1 VPFPGQHHRRRRCEL
16 AASRTMPTTSL
27 RAAVCAALAAC
38 ALGAATADAA
48 PPKLTPLTA
57 SVLAPP
63 EAVVGTDHRRH
74 VVYEVML
81 RNTDQTRLDVQ
92 SLAVRAGGGRTLRRY
107 DGAQIAKLMTT
118 VEGPTVSLSP
128 GQSGTLWIDL
138 ALRRDA
144 PVPRALVHRLKVLL
158 TASNGETLT
167 ARYLVA
173 RTRVSH
179 RRALS
184 IAAPLHGG
192 PYLNFNGC
200 CGLSPHRTAI
210 APVDGVPYLSERY
223 ASDFIRI
230 DADGNGAAGDL
241 TKNESFFTYG
251 ERVYAVADA
260 RVVAIRNDLP
270 ENAPLVELPGSA
282 FTLQTI
288 VGNRVV
294 LALPDGRYATY
305 SHLKPGSVR
314 VRPGQR
320 VRRGQVLARV
330 GNTGQA
336 GAPHLH
342 FQLSDGTDPLAS
354 NGVPYVFDRFMLRG
368 AATNVDEFL
377 MGTPA
382 DVETTPGPAKRRHE
396 LPLHANVVR
405 FPG

>member
-1 VPFPGQHHRRRRCEL
+1 
-16 AASRTMPTTSL
+16 MPTTPL
-27 RAAVCAALAAC
+27 RAAALAALAAC
-38 ALGAATADAA
+38 ALGASTAEAA

-57 SVLAPP
+57 SVLATPQP
-63 EAVVGTDHRRH
+63 VVGTDHRRH
-74 VVYEVML
+74 VLYEVLL

-92 SLAVRAGGGRTLRRY
+92 SLAVRAAGGRTLRRY
-107 DGAQIAKLMTT
+107 DGARVADVMTT
-118 VEGPTVSLSP
+118 VAGPTVSLSP
-128 GQSGTLWIDL
+128 GEAGTLWIDL
-138 ALRRDA
+138 APRRGT
-144 PVPRALVHRLKVLL
+144 PVPHALVHQLKVLL

-167 ARYLVA
+167 GRYLVA
-173 RTRVSH
+173 RTPVSH
-179 RRALS
+179 RHARS

-230 DADGNGAAGDL
+230 DADGNAAAGDL

-251 ERVYAVADA
+251 EPVYAVADA
-260 RVVAIRNDLP
+260 RVVATRNDLP

-294 LALPDGRYATY
+294 LALSDGRYATY

-314 VRPGQR
+314 VHPGER
-320 VRRGQVLARV
+320 VRRGQVLGRV

-354 NGVPYVFDRFMLRG
+354 DGVPYVFDRFTLRG
-368 AATNVDEFL
+368 TATNVDEFL
-377 MGTPA
+377 LGTPA
-382 DVETTPGPAKRRHE
+382 DIETNPGPSKRRHE

>member
-1 VPFPGQHHRRRRCEL
+1 
-16 AASRTMPTTSL
+16 MPTTPL
-27 RAAVCAALAAC
+27 RAAVCAALAASV
-38 ALGAATADAA
+38 LGASAAEAA

-63 EAVVGTDHRRH
+63 EAVVGTDDRRH
-74 VVYEVML
+74 VVYEVVL
-81 RNTDQTRLDVQ
+81 SNTDQTRLDVQ
-92 SLAVRAGGGRTLRRY
+92 SLAVRTAGGRTLRSY
-107 DGAQIAKLMTT
+107 DGARVAEVMT
-118 VEGPTVSLSP
+118 PSVSLAP

-138 ALRRDA
+138 ALRRGA
-144 PVPRALVHRLKVLL
+144 PVPHALVHRLKVLL
-158 TASNGETLT
+158 TAPNGETLT

-173 RTRVSH
+173 RTRISH

-210 APVDGVPYLSERY
+210 APVDGVPHLSERY

-230 DADGNGAAGDL
+230 DKDGNAAAGDL

-251 ERVYAVADA
+251 EPVYAVADA

-294 LALPDGRYATY
+294 LALPGGRYATY

-320 VRRGQVLARV
+320 VRRGQVLGRV

-354 NGVPYVFDRFMLRG
+354 NVVPYVFDRFSLRG
-368 AATNVDEFL
+368 TATNVDEFL
-377 MGTPA
+377 MGVPA
-382 DVETTPGPAKRRHE
+382 DVQTSPGPAKRRHE

-405 FPG
+405 FPD